1 MASVAL
7 LKPGSVP
14 DLINTTAEGGITPT
28 IHNASG
34 TGDNNERLLIKVQRA
49 TVRVGTQV
57 IETTG
62 SGDTHSKFEHNLQGS
77 GSAMLS
83 GFVLADSALIGLH
96 GIYHSGDNTANPY
109 GVVLRMGTV
118 GANTRVLAFKLVVQ
132 NVDITYIK
140 NQPVIGMTIQGV
152 MTEFTNSGARIINE
166 VNV

>member
-62 SGDTHSKFEHNLQGS
+62 S
-77 GSAMLS
+77 
-83 GFVLADSALIGLH
+83 
-96 GIYHSGDNTANPY
+96 
-109 GVVLRMGTV
+109 
-118 GANTRVLAFKLVVQ
+118 
-132 NVDITYIK
+132 
-140 NQPVIGMTIQGV
+140 
-152 MTEFTNSGARIINE
+152 
-166 VNV
+166 